1 MQVEGLPLFFIHHQP
16 GKQMST
22 SALSIQPSAPA
33 AGFGLL
39 MSPQTI
45 EQVQTFCTMLSK
57 TDFVPKAFR
66 GKPDSIMVVGA
77 MGARLGVDV
86 FSAMAGIADINGR
99 PSVWGDL
106 LLAVCMNNPHFEDCL
121 ESFEGKP
128 YEDTFRAVCIAKR
141 KGREPIV
148 RSFSV
153 IEAKEAGLWKKEG
166 PWSKTPQ
173 RQMQM
178 RARAFALRD
187 TFADTLAGFKMAEE
201 MADADPIDV
210 TSTATVHDEPKPGK
224 VRTVKDKAPTDAQ
237 AKTVT
242 DAVTGLMTTA
252 GATPDEAAKAV
263 ESIAKAGADK
273 DESPQRPL
281 TSMQKAEAM
290 DAAAAT
296 CDLIYKRCAHLSTLT
311 EPKQAGA
318 CLLAVI
324 KEHNAKWQIR
334 TVSDLGGE
342 TDDSRKLYLVEL
354 EQRVAAWSAQ
364 FAKGVEL

>member
-1 MQVEGLPLFFIHHQP
+1 
-16 GKQMST
+16 MST
-22 SALSIQPSAPA
+22 AVITQPTGPA

-45 EQVQTFCTMLSK
+45 EQVQAFCKMLAA
-57 TDFVPKAFR
+57 TEFVPKAFR

-121 ESFEGKP
+121 ESYEGKP
-128 YEDTFRAVCIAKR
+128 YEDTFRAVCVAKR
-141 KGREPIV
+141 KGREPVV

-201 MADADPIDV
+201 MMDAEPIDV
-210 TSTATVHDEPKPGK
+210 TATATVHDTPRPGK
-224 VRTVKDKAPTDAQ
+224 VRAVK
-237 AKTVT
+237 
-242 DAVTGLMTTA
+242 
-252 GATPDEAAKAV
+252 
-263 ESIAKAGADK
+263 ADK
-273 DESPQRPL
+273 EAEKVPAADAPKETTTEWRPEDANQVAAS
-281 TSMQKAEAM
+281 TATEPKAEAPPLESHPVTIA
-290 DAAAAT
+290 DCVTQAT
-296 CDLIYKRCAHLSTLT
+296 ALFKTEDGKRLLKDHLKAWKVEKVQELG
-311 EPKQAGA
+311 ELPDEEIARYFHKLEEIVALHIKLHGA
-318 CLLAVI
+318 L
-324 KEHNAKWQIR
+324 K
-334 TVSDLGGE
+334 
-342 TDDSRKLYLVEL
+342 
-354 EQRVAAWSAQ
+354 
-364 FAKGVEL
+364 

>member
-1 MQVEGLPLFFIHHQP
+1 
-16 GKQMST
+16 MST
-22 SALSIQPSAPA
+22 ALITQPSAPA

-45 EQVQTFCTMLSK
+45 EQVQSFCLMLSK
-57 TDFVPKAFR
+57 TEFVPKAFR

-128 YEDTFRAVCIAKR
+128 YEDTFRAVCVAKR
-141 KGREPIV
+141 KGREPVV

-201 MADADPIDV
+201 MNDADPIDV

-224 VRTVKDKAPTDAQ
+224 VRTVKEKAPEPKQEAQPNDDKEPVVILGADEPEKKTEPEKVTTNLEKAQ
-237 AKTVT
+237 AIDPKDVTV
-242 DAVTGLMTTA
+242 
-252 GATPDEAAKAV
+252 
-263 ESIAKAGADK
+263 
-273 DESPQRPL
+273 
-281 TSMQKAEAM
+281 
-290 DAAAAT
+290 
-296 CDLIYKRCAHLSTLT
+296 DLIWKRCTTLSTLK
-311 EPKQAGA
+311 EPKGAGP
-318 CLLAVI
+318 CLLTVI
-324 KEHNAKWQIR
+324 KENNAKWKIS

-342 TDDSRKLYLVEL
+342 TDEKRKEYLVEL
-354 EQRVAAWSAQ
+354 EQRVAKWSGE